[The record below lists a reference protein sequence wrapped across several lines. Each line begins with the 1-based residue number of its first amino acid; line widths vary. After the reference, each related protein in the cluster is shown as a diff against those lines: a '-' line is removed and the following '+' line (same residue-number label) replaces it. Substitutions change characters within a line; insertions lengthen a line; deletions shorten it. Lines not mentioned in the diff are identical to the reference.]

1 MPLRRDKARLA
12 AAAACCLALAAV
24 PAAACNVPVFRYALE
39 RWEPHVYEVFIY
51 HDKELSA
58 ADREVVDWLTKCAAD
73 RDILCNIDVRVV
85 NVGEKMHQFIA
96 AAYKTQAGKALPRL
110 VVCYPPRFGPPVIAW
125 ESPLTAEAA
134 RAIVDSP
141 VRQKVSQAII
151 KGESA
156 VWVFLES
163 GDKAKDDAA
172 AKLLEG
178 QFDKLEKLLEIP
190 PQLPLYPGEPE
201 EAADQGLPLK
211 VAFSL
216 VRLSRKSP
224 GEKVLVQM
232 LMNTE
237 EDLASEYA
245 SEPMAFAVF
254 GQGRAMWAL
263 VGKGINEEN
272 IIEVCA
278 FLVGRCSCQ
287 VKDMNPGIDVLFR
300 ADWYAGLEGR
310 EPATAVLPNVIAPA
324 AATSAPAPAPGAAAA
339 RVARAAAQAVAD
351 ADAGGGT
358 LLRNTLIAFGCLVLA
373 AAALVVWVSRRPAR
387 N

>member
-1 MPLRRDKARLA
+1 MPLRRHTAGLA
-12 AAAACCLALAAV
+12 AAAACCMALAAV
-24 PAAACNVPVFRYALE
+24 PAAACDVPVFRYALE
-39 RWEPHVYEVFIY
+39 RWEPAVYEVFIY

-58 ADREVVDWLTKCAAD
+58 ADREVVDWLTECSAD
-73 RDILCNIDVRVV
+73 RDILCNIDVRAV
-85 NVGEKMHQFIA
+85 NVNEKMHQFIE

-125 ESPLTAEAA
+125 EGPLTAEAA
-134 RAIVDSP
+134 RAVVDSP

-151 KGESA
+151 KGETA
-156 VWVFLES
+156 VWILLES

-172 AKLLEG
+172 AKLLES
-178 QFDKLEKLLEIP
+178 QFDKLEKLLELP
-190 PQLPLYPGEPE
+190 PQFPPYPGEPE
-201 EAADQGLPLK
+201 EAADQGLALK

-224 GEKVLVQM
+224 AEKVLVQM

-310 EPATAVLPNVIAPA
+310 EPATAVLPDVIAPVA
-324 AATSAPAPAPGAAAA
+324 VTSAPAPGAAAA

-351 ADAGGGT
+351 ADPGGGT
-358 LLRNTLIAFGCLVLA
+358 LLRNILIAFGCLVLA
-373 AAALVVWVSRRPAR
+373 AAVLVVWVSRRPAR